1 MAIVMHATRTRGR
14 PQCVT
19 FAVCQCLALGV
30 FDTVCLKPF
39 TFKNRL
45 LSSSWNRFLRLS
57 LAGTLWNR
65 QFGLPLEGV
74 FTFSLPSPR
83 VHTWARVS
91 AELMVKNLVLGR
103 TCYVS
108 ELVIVPTIIPMVTRR
123 DVVMLMHDCRPL
135 GMSRSLSELLSRM
148 SVTMRGMT

>member
-1 MAIVMHATRTRGR
+1 
-14 PQCVT
+14 
-19 FAVCQCLALGV
+19 
-30 FDTVCLKPF
+30 
-39 TFKNRL
+39 
-45 LSSSWNRFLRLS
+45 
-57 LAGTLWNR
+57 
-65 QFGLPLEGV
+65 
-74 FTFSLPSPR
+74 
-83 VHTWARVS
+83 
-91 AELMVKNLVLGR
+91 MVKNLVLGR